1 MGKAG
6 SFWSSIPGVL
16 TGLAGVL
23 TAAVTLFTLALSQGW
38 IGDGS
43 PDGATTSAGARGG
56 STAGAGAAASSPE
69 LSVDPMTLRFR
80 PTLLTAATETV
91 TVRNEGD
98 VPFTLDAPELS
109 GDDPEAFKVDD
120 GSCAGRSLASGRSC
134 ELSVTFDPSGVGR
147 ANAIL
152 VVSVKEDGQAK
163 EVSLDAVGAG

>member
-1 MGKAG
+1 
-6 SFWSSIPGVL
+6 
-16 TGLAGVL
+16 TG
-23 TAAVTLFTLALSQGW
+23 
-38 IGDGS
+38 
-43 PDGATTSAGARGG
+43 AGARGG
-56 STAGAGAAASSPE
+56 GAAGAGAAASSPE

-80 PTLLTAATETV
+80 PTLLTAVTETV

-109 GDDPEAFKVDD
+109 GDDPEAFDVDD